1 MILELAKKYKWTLIG
16 IVCVYVV
23 ISLWLF
29 LATDSPQEVP
39 FEYQV
44 R

>member
-1 MILELAKKYKWTLIG
+1 VIVELAKKYKWTLFG

-23 ISLWLF
+23 VALWLF
-29 LATDSPQEVP
+29 FATDSPQEVP

>member
-1 MILELAKKYKWTLIG
+1 MIPGFVKKYKWTLIG
-16 IVCVYVV
+16 IVCLYAA

-29 LATDSPQEVP
+29 IATDSPQVVP